1 VITFGTPRCH
11 VTQCGSTN
19 DLARAWARDTD
30 DPAPSGALVT
40 ADFQTRGRGQR
51 GRQWQAGWEQSA
63 LMSFVYRLP
72 AAVQAGQLGLVVALA
87 VADALAS
94 LTDLDPRLKWPND
107 ILLNGRKV
115 AGILVEIAPP
125 APNSGGAEKDLP
137 VGARFIAPP
146 SSLAAPEL
154 GARGQ
159 SSLLMTGEAI
169 LGIGVNVN
177 QERFVGADEFVYP
190 PASLRQETGRTLEVE
205 RVVAAVALALT
216 QRVED
221 WRRDGF
227 ALILEE
233 CRVSLA
239 IGAAVRRREQQA
251 ELVGLASSGAAQVR
265 LPGGTFAE
273 WSTVD

>member
-1 VITFGTPRCH
+1 MITFGTPRCH
-11 VTQCGSTN
+11 VAQCGSTN

-51 GRQWQAGWEQSA
+51 GRQWQAGWGQSA

-107 ILLNGRKV
+107 ILLDGRKV
-115 AGILVEIAPP
+115 AGILVEISPP
-125 APNSGGAEKDLP
+125 APNPGGD
-137 VGARFIAPP
+137 
-146 SSLAAPEL
+146 
-154 GARGQ
+154 
-159 SSLLMTGEAI
+159 GEAI

-205 RVVAAVALALT
+205 RVVAAVALRLT

-265 LPGGTFAE
+265 LSGGTFAE